1 MVDELTFTPKEIKM
15 VGIMTCGGDCP
26 GLNPVIR
33 AATIASIKRG
43 WRVLGIEDS
52 MQGLINLN
60 YRSPSGNFELTLDKI
75 DDIICRGGTILGSD
89 NRSDPFRYL
98 VEDEKGQKFEADV
111 SRQVIKNM
119 KTLQLDALIVIGGDG
134 SMSIANKLRK
144 LTNDTLPVVGIPK
157 TIDNDLASTDYTF
170 GFNTAVQTISE
181 AIDKI
186 RDTAH
191 SHDRTIIVE
200 VMGRDAG
207 WLALYGGISGAAHVI
222 LIPEMPYDVASV
234 AQMIVQRSQNGSPFC
249 IIVISEGA
257 KPINSGASYI
267 AERQLGEMIRY
278 GGAGDRLRKELESYA
293 QQNKIHIKEI
303 RVSVLGY
310 IQRGGSPSNF
320 DRILGSR
327 FGEYAVGELL
337 AKGNYGYMAALRGT
351 QIEKVTLE
359 EACSFQKLVDPKSDQ
374 MVQTARSLNICLGN
388 NEHL

>member
-1 MVDELTFTPKEIKM
+1 MVDELTFTSKEIKM

-33 AATIASIKRG
+33 AATIAAIKRG

-60 YRSPSGNFELTLDKI
+60 YRSPYGNFELTLDKI

-89 NRSDPFRYL
+89 NKSDPFRYV

-119 KTLQLDALIVIGGDG
+119 KTLQLDALIIIGGDG

-144 LTNDTLPVVGIPK
+144 LTNDTLPIVGIPK
-157 TIDNDLASTDYTF
+157 TIDNDLAATDYTF
-170 GFNTAVQTISE
+170 GFNTAVQTISD

-186 RDTAH
+186 RDTAR

-222 LIPEMPYDVASV
+222 LIPEIPYDVASV
-234 AQMIVQRSQNGSPFC
+234 AQTIVHRSQNGSPFC

-257 KPINSGASYI
+257 KHVNSGASYI

-278 GGAGDRLRKELESYA
+278 GGAGERLRKELEAYS
-293 QQNKIHIKEI
+293 QQNKLHIKEI